1 MERKTSKPM
10 RRPRADSVRNRDR
23 LLQAASE
30 VFRTR
35 GGQAT
40 LEGVARE
47 AGVGIGTLYRHFPT
61 REALFEAVYRREADQ
76 LAELSERLA
85 REEEPV
91 AALRAWMHANIRM
104 IATKQG
110 MLTALALA
118 VDKSSEVYT
127 YSYSRLTGAIGL
139 LLGRAV
145 AAGRIRD
152 DVKAD
157 DILLTLVGM
166 SLVRSQPGWEED
178 VIRLADMF
186 LDGLTRGGTARD

>member
-1 MERKTSKPM
+1 M